1 VTHLPLPVLRKPAAI
16 FAAMALVAGLVIL
29 GFRWWDRYVED
40 ELARWAVGEV
50 ARRTGGAYRLALGD
64 LSFLP
69 LAGSISLDS
78 VIVVTDTVRNRRR
91 QTPLPRL
98 EWRAHG
104 CSVVGL
110 DLPRLVFRRALVARG
125 LGCDRVVT
133 RIVLPQRTPED
144 RRPPQDSAAPADRME
159 QLARPLGLSSLEIA
173 AVSLPALSFTLK
185 RPGAGDGTSI
195 LLEHARFEAKGLV
208 FDPAANPKGRRSL
221 SADRAGLSASGLV
234 LRRDSLTEI
243 VVAGVEA
250 SLTDSTLRLT
260 GARHEPAIP
269 ENQWVHRVRVRRDRI
284 TFALDTLR
292 ARGVAYRAFLATG
305 GIGIRALEL
314 DGARLD
320 VLTDKRIPRG
330 PPSRHETP
338 QQVAQSPG
346 QALRLDTVVVRRGT
360 IVYREREPGRERP
373 GWISFDSVRATV
385 LDLHLPPGEKPLRI
399 AAGARLM
406 NHGLLTLEAS
416 VPLDA
421 PDFRYQLSGKLGG
434 MPAAAFNRFL
444 AENEAFEVERGVV
457 ESVVF
462 RQAARGGRARTT
474 LTARYRDLSVET
486 TGDGGGVIGAVTREV
501 KEVLADALVVR
512 SRNPEE
518 DGDNLRTTRTVRRY
532 ERSQSWLQFLWLG
545 LRDGLMATVKE
556 NTQ

>member
-1 VTHLPLPVLRKPAAI
+1 MVV
-16 FAAMALVAGLVIL
+16 VVL

-40 ELARWAVGEV
+40 QLARWAAGEV
-50 ARRTGGAYRLALGD
+50 ARRTGGAYRLAVGD

-78 VIVVTDTVRNRRR
+78 VIVSTDTARNRRR
-91 QTPLPRL
+91 QAPLPRL

-104 CSVVGL
+104 CGVVGL

-133 RIVLPQRTPED
+133 RIVLPPRTPEE
-144 RRPPQDSAAPADRME
+144 RRSPADSAAPEDQVE
-159 QLARPLGLSSLEIA
+159 DLARPLGLSSLTIA
-173 AVSLPALSFTLK
+173 DVSLPAVSFTLK

-208 FDPAANPKGRRSL
+208 FDPAARSRSQRSL
-221 SADRAGLSASGLV
+221 SAERARLSAAGLI

-250 SLTDSTLRLT
+250 GLTDSTLVMTR
-260 GARHEPAIP
+260 AKHEPAIP
-269 ENQWVHRVRVRRDRI
+269 EEEWVRRVRVRRDRI
-284 TFALDTLR
+284 RFALDTLR
-292 ARGVAYRAFLATG
+292 ARGVAYGAFIATG

-314 DGARLD
+314 VGVRLD

-338 QQVAQSPG
+338 QQVAQGPG

-360 IVYREREPGRERP
+360 IVYREREPKRERP

-385 LDLHLPPGEKPLRI
+385 LDLHLPPGEKPLKI
-399 AAGARLM
+399 VSGARLM
-406 NHGLLTLEAS
+406 NHGSLTVEAS
-416 VPLDA
+416 APLDA
-421 PDFRYQLSGKLGG
+421 PDFRYQLSGKLGR
-434 MPAAAFNRFL
+434 MPATAFNRFL

-457 ESVVF
+457 ESVAF
-462 RQAARGGRARTT
+462 RQAARGGRATTT

-518 DGDNLRTTRTVRRY
+518 DGDNLRTIRTVRRY

-556 NTQ
+556 SDQ